1 MTSVDALL
9 FDWASPPGATI
20 ASLIK
25 KNGIA
30 VPQLGEAIG
39 IGREDVERLLV
50 GSMVI
55 DSLMAQELSAAL
67 GGSVGFWL
75 KRESDYREALVKSR
89 EVEPKNWIK
98 QFPLREMK
106 QWGWITET
114 SDDFGELLSF
124 FGVDSPRTWHGKYK
138 DQIGEYAFRRAQGAA
153 RLGLVTSW
161 LRRSEQLAEKIACKP
176 WDANEFRRIL
186 DECKPLSYER
196 DPASFMPRLQGL
208 CAGAGVAVVF
218 ARSPSGSGISGA
230 TRFVTPEKALLC
242 LSLRHLSDDHL
253 WFTFFHEA
261 GHLLLHKSAM
271 TFLEGDSAS
280 SEQQER
286 EANQFARETLV
297 PNECRASLVA
307 ARRSRYEI
315 ARLAKRLR
323 ISPGILVGQLQKD
336 GLIPFNRMNNM
347 KRRYQWPSLD
357 N

>member
-9 FDWASPPGATI
+9 SDWASPPGATI

-25 KNGIA
+25 KNGIEL
-30 VPQLGEAIG
+30 PQLGEAIG
-39 IGREDVERLLV
+39 IGREDVERLLA
-50 GSMVI
+50 GSLVI

-75 KRESDYREALVKSR
+75 KRESDYREALVKSC

-114 SDDFGELLSF
+114 SDDFNELLNF
-124 FGVDSPRTWHGKYK
+124 FGVTSPRSWHGKYK
-138 DQIGEYAFRRAQGAA
+138 DQIGDYAFRRAQGAA
-153 RLGLVTSW
+153 RIGLVTSW
-161 LRRSEQLAEKIACKP
+161 LRHSEQLGERIACKF
-176 WDANEFRRIL
+176 WDAKEFRRIL
-186 DECKPLSYER
+186 NECKPLSYER
-196 DPASFMPRLQGL
+196 DPSLFIPRLQSL

-261 GHLLLHKSAM
+261 GHLLLHKSA
-271 TFLEGDSAS
+271 TAHLEGDSSS

-286 EANQFARETLV
+286 EANQFAREVLV
-297 PNECRASLVA
+297 PNEFRANLIA
-307 ARRSRYEI
+307 AKNSRYEI

-336 GLIPFNRMNNM
+336 GLIPFSRMNNM
-347 KRRYQWPSLD
+347 KRRYKWPSLD